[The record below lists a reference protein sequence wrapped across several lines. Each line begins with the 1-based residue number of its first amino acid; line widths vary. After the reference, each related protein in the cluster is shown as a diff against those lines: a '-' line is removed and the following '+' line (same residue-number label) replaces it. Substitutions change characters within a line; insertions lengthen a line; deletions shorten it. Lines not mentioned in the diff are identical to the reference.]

1 MVPVTVSVF
10 QQSQPQLGDA
20 NKTVIKLQY
29 NKQRNSNEVHKGEK
43 MKNIIEFLNLTQTL
57 LEIDQELKE
66 LHSFIKTF
74 SKPKSYKKDED
85 KKVIPF
91 NNVVQK
97 SKIPIEE
104 YCYEDDDFTYT
115 TDP

>member
-1 MVPVTVSVF
+1 
-10 QQSQPQLGDA
+10 
-20 NKTVIKLQY
+20 
-29 NKQRNSNEVHKGEK
+29 

-74 SKPKSYKKDED
+74 SKPKSHKKDKD
-85 KKVIPF
+85 TKVIP
-91 NNVVQK
+91 
-97 SKIPIEE
+97 ITTEE

>member
-1 MVPVTVSVF
+1 
-10 QQSQPQLGDA
+10 
-20 NKTVIKLQY
+20 
-29 NKQRNSNEVHKGEK
+29 

-57 LEIDQELKE
+57 QEVDQELKE

-85 KKVIPF
+85 KKVIPSTIQPL
-91 NNVVQK
+91 QK
-97 SKIPIEE
+97 FKISTEE
-104 YCYEDDDFTYT
+104 YCYEDDDFTCT

>member
-1 MVPVTVSVF
+1 
-10 QQSQPQLGDA
+10 
-20 NKTVIKLQY
+20 
-29 NKQRNSNEVHKGEK
+29 

-74 SKPKSYKKDED
+74 SKPKSDKKDNKDED
-85 KKVIPF
+85 TKVIPITTEEYCYEDNDTKVIPSTIQPLQEF
-91 NNVVQK
+91 
-97 SKIPIEE
+97 KILTEE
-104 YCYEDDDFTYT
+104 YCYEDDDFTCT

>member
-1 MVPVTVSVF
+1 
-10 QQSQPQLGDA
+10 
-20 NKTVIKLQY
+20 
-29 NKQRNSNEVHKGEK
+29 

-74 SKPKSYKKDED
+74 SKPKSYKKDKKD
-85 KKVIPF
+85 KGKKVI
-91 NNVVQK
+91 VL
-97 SKIPIEE
+97 STEE

>member
-1 MVPVTVSVF
+1 
-10 QQSQPQLGDA
+10 
-20 NKTVIKLQY
+20 
-29 NKQRNSNEVHKGEK
+29 

-74 SKPKSYKKDED
+74 SKPKSYKKDKKDED
-85 KKVIPF
+85 KKVIPITTEEYCYEDNDTKVIPSTIQPLQEF
-91 NNVVQK
+91 
-97 SKIPIEE
+97 KISTEE

-115 TDP
+115 NDP

>member
-1 MVPVTVSVF
+1 
-10 QQSQPQLGDA
+10 
-20 NKTVIKLQY
+20 
-29 NKQRNSNEVHKGEK
+29 

-74 SKPKSYKKDED
+74 SKPKFYKKDKD
-85 KKVIPF
+85 KKVIPSTIQPLQEF
-91 NNVVQK
+91 EI
-97 SKIPIEE
+97 STEE

-115 TDP
+115 NDP

>member
-1 MVPVTVSVF
+1 
-10 QQSQPQLGDA
+10 
-20 NKTVIKLQY
+20 
-29 NKQRNSNEVHKGEK
+29 

-74 SKPKSYKKDED
+74 SKPKSYKKDKD
-85 KKVIPF
+85 KKVI
-91 NNVVQK
+91 VL
-97 SKIPIEE
+97 STEE
-104 YCYEDDDFTYT
+104 YCYEDDDFTCT

>member
-1 MVPVTVSVF
+1 
-10 QQSQPQLGDA
+10 
-20 NKTVIKLQY
+20 
-29 NKQRNSNEVHKGEK
+29 

-74 SKPKSYKKDED
+74 SKPKSYKKDKKDKD
-85 KKVIPF
+85 KKVIQP
-91 NNVVQK
+91 
-97 SKIPIEE
+97 KISIEE
-104 YCYEDDDFTYT
+104 YCYEDDDFTCT